1 MASKAG
7 SISTNPSGKGRK
19 PMPVTAFLATHQLS
33 AGEIA
38 QVSRALE
45 EKRIKGLR
53 ATKLLLGTPANHL
66 RELDQ
71 EPVPASIVE
80 NDGPVGADIGPAG
93 ALAAALDAARARGAI
108 LKDEMLSDPDM
119 LSTAGLAERL
129 GMSEEGIR
137 LKRRRHEVLGV
148 EVANH
153 SWTDGF
159 RSTHSCRL
167 LLPGGW
173 PPMGMCRRM
182 LATSGSKWLP
192 TLRAS
197 GPRRT
202 HKRFN
207 LGFQLL
213 DRGNGVARSLNN
225 NSQVQGRGI

>member
-1 MASKAG
+1 
-7 SISTNPSGKGRK
+7 
-19 PMPVTAFLATHQLS
+19 MPVTAFLATHQLS

-148 EVANH
+148 EVAKRGIRYPA
-153 SWTDGF
+153 WQVLPGRQILPGLPRLFAVLGDDPW
-159 RSTHSCRL
+159 RL
-167 LLPGGW
+167 LRFLQQHHAELRGKRAFEALQQG
-173 PPMGMCRRM
+173 RVEEV
-182 LATSGSKWLP
+182 LATAENAAMG
-192 TLRAS
+192 A
-197 GPRRT
+197 
-202 HKRFN
+202 F
-207 LGFQLL
+207 
-213 DRGNGVARSLNN
+213 A
-225 NSQVQGRGI
+225 

>member
-148 EVANH
+148 EVAKRGIRYPA
-153 SWTDGF
+153 WQVLPGRQILPGLPRLFAVLGDDPW
-159 RSTHSCRL
+159 RL
-167 LLPGGW
+167 LRFLQQHNAELRGQRAFEALQKGRVDEVLAAAENAA
-173 PPMGMCRRM
+173 MG
-182 LATSGSKWLP
+182 AF
-192 TLRAS
+192 A
-197 GPRRT
+197 
-202 HKRFN
+202 
-207 LGFQLL
+207 
-213 DRGNGVARSLNN
+213 
-225 NSQVQGRGI
+225 

>member
-80 NDGPVGADIGPAG
+80 NDGPVGAGIDSAD
-93 ALAAALDAARARGAI
+93 ALAVALDAARARGAAM
-108 LKDEMLSDPDM
+108 KDEMLSDPDM

-148 EVANH
+148 EVAKRGIRYPA
-153 SWTDGF
+153 WQVLPGRQILPGLPRLFAVLGDDPW
-159 RSTHSCRL
+159 RL
-167 LLPGGW
+167 LRFLQQHHAELRGKRAFEALQQG
-173 PPMGMCRRM
+173 RVEEV
-182 LATSGSKWLP
+182 LATAENAAMG
-192 TLRAS
+192 A
-197 GPRRT
+197 
-202 HKRFN
+202 F
-207 LGFQLL
+207 
-213 DRGNGVARSLNN
+213 A
-225 NSQVQGRGI
+225 

>member
-148 EVANH
+148 EVAKRGIRYPA
-153 SWTDGF
+153 WQVLPGRQILPGLPRLFAVLGDDPW
-159 RSTHSCRL
+159 RL
-167 LLPGGW
+167 LRFLQQNHAELRGRRAFEALQKGQVDEVLAAAENAA
-173 PPMGMCRRM
+173 MGVF
-182 LATSGSKWLP
+182 A
-192 TLRAS
+192 
-197 GPRRT
+197 
-202 HKRFN
+202 
-207 LGFQLL
+207 
-213 DRGNGVARSLNN
+213 
-225 NSQVQGRGI
+225 

>member
-80 NDGPVGADIGPAG
+80 NDSPVGAGIDSAD
-93 ALAAALDAARARGAI
+93 ALAVALDAARARGAAM
-108 LKDEMLSDPDM
+108 KDEMLSDPDM

-148 EVANH
+148 EVAKRGIRYPA
-153 SWTDGF
+153 WQVLPGRQILPGLPRLFAVLGDDPW
-159 RSTHSCRL
+159 RL
-167 LLPGGW
+167 LRFLQQHH
-173 PPMGMCRRM
+173 
-182 LATSGSKWLP
+182 AE
-192 TLRAS
+192 LR
-197 GPRRT
+197 G
-202 HKRFN
+202 KRAFEA
-207 LGFQLL
+207 LQ
-213 DRGNGVARSLNN
+213 
-225 NSQVQGRGI
+225 QGRVEEVLAMAENAAMGVFA

>member
-148 EVANH
+148 EVAKRGIRYPA
-153 SWTDGF
+153 WQVLPGRQILPGLPRLFAVLGDDPW
-159 RSTHSCRL
+159 RL
-167 LLPGGW
+167 LRFLQQHH
-173 PPMGMCRRM
+173 
-182 LATSGSKWLP
+182 AE
-192 TLRAS
+192 LR
-197 GPRRT
+197 G
-202 HKRFN
+202 KRAFEA
-207 LGFQLL
+207 LQ
-213 DRGNGVARSLNN
+213 
-225 NSQVQGRGI
+225 QGRVDEVLAAAENAAMGAFA

>member
-1 MASKAG
+1 MASKAV
-7 SISTNPSGKGRK
+7 SISTNPAGKGRK

-80 NDGPVGADIGPAG
+80 NDSPVGAGIDSAD
-93 ALAAALDAARARGAI
+93 ALAVALDAARARGAAM
-108 LKDEMLSDPDM
+108 KDEMLSDPDM

-148 EVANH
+148 EVAKRGIRYPA
-153 SWTDGF
+153 WQVLPGRQILPGLPRLFAVLGDDPW
-159 RSTHSCRL
+159 RL
-167 LLPGGW
+167 LRFLQQHHAELRGKRAFEALQQG
-173 PPMGMCRRM
+173 RVEEV
-182 LATSGSKWLP
+182 LATAENAAMG
-192 TLRAS
+192 A
-197 GPRRT
+197 
-202 HKRFN
+202 F
-207 LGFQLL
+207 
-213 DRGNGVARSLNN
+213 A
-225 NSQVQGRGI
+225 

>member
-1 MASKAG
+1 MASKAV
-7 SISTNPSGKGRK
+7 SISTNPAGKGRK

-148 EVANH
+148 EVAKRGIRYPA
-153 SWTDGF
+153 WQVLPGRQILPGLPRLFAVLGDDPW
-159 RSTHSCRL
+159 RL
-167 LLPGGW
+167 LRFLQQHNAELRGQRAFEALQKGRVDEVLAAAENAA
-173 PPMGMCRRM
+173 MG
-182 LATSGSKWLP
+182 AF
-192 TLRAS
+192 A
-197 GPRRT
+197 
-202 HKRFN
+202 
-207 LGFQLL
+207 
-213 DRGNGVARSLNN
+213 
-225 NSQVQGRGI
+225 

>member
-80 NDGPVGADIGPAG
+80 NDGPVGVGIDSAD
-93 ALAAALDAARARGAI
+93 ALAVALDAARARGAAM
-108 LKDEMLSDPDM
+108 KDEMLSDPDM

-148 EVANH
+148 EVAKRGIRYPA
-153 SWTDGF
+153 WQVLPGRQILPGLPRLFAVLGDDPW
-159 RSTHSCRL
+159 RL
-167 LLPGGW
+167 LRFLQQHHAELRGKRAFEALQQG
-173 PPMGMCRRM
+173 RVEEV
-182 LATSGSKWLP
+182 LATAENAAMG
-192 TLRAS
+192 A
-197 GPRRT
+197 
-202 HKRFN
+202 F
-207 LGFQLL
+207 
-213 DRGNGVARSLNN
+213 A
-225 NSQVQGRGI
+225 

>member
-1 MASKAG
+1 MARKAV
-7 SISTNPSGKGRK
+7 SISENPAGKGRK
-19 PMPVTAFLATHQLS
+19 SMPVTAFLAAHQLS
-33 AGEIA
+33 AREIA

-45 EKRIKGLR
+45 EKGIKGLR

-148 EVANH
+148 EVAKRGIRYPA
-153 SWTDGF
+153 WQVLPGRQILPGLPRLFAVLGDDPW
-159 RSTHSCRL
+159 RL
-167 LLPGGW
+167 LRFLQQHNAELRGQRAFEALQKGRVDEVLAAAENAA
-173 PPMGMCRRM
+173 MG
-182 LATSGSKWLP
+182 AF
-192 TLRAS
+192 A
-197 GPRRT
+197 
-202 HKRFN
+202 
-207 LGFQLL
+207 
-213 DRGNGVARSLNN
+213 
-225 NSQVQGRGI
+225 